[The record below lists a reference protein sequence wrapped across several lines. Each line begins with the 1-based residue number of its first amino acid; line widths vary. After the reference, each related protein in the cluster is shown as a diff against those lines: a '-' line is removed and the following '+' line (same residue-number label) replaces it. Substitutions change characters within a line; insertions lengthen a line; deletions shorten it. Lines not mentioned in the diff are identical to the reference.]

1 MATTTEKNRGRIETR
16 TVTTTAICLDTLN
29 WPGAGQLIRLERKTI
44 TALDCRSSVVYAVTS
59 LSREQADASRLLSLL
74 RGRWRIENSVFH
86 VLDVVFGE
94 DASRVR
100 TKQSPSVLAAVR
112 AAALNFLR
120 KLKLPVAATLREHA
134 V

>member
-1 MATTTEKNRGRIETR
+1 
-16 TVTTTAICLDTLN
+16 
-29 WPGAGQLIRLERKTI
+29 
-44 TALDCRSSVVYAVTS
+44 VTS